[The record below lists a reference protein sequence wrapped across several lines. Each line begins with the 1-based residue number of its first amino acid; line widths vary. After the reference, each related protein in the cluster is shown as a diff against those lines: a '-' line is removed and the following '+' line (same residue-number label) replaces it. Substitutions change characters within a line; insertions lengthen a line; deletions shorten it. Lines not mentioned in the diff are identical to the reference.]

1 MNIISKIEQGL
12 GDMDDAARVQQL
24 AAASAAVLT
33 LPDEC
38 WEQSPAG
45 PSLRIRLA
53 RALARVL
60 EDAWRAD
67 AGQEADDGHAP

>member
-38 WEQSPAG
+38 WEQSPEG
-45 PSLRIRLA
+45 P
-53 RALARVL
+53 
-60 EDAWRAD
+60 
-67 AGQEADDGHAP
+67 